1 MTATAIKKQ
10 LNTYLPLLTIKQQE
24 LLLDMVKNILQVDT
38 TEKRVTVKE
47 YNKELLE
54 AEKRIA
60 NGDFTT
66 HEQAIKVLSKW

>member
-1 MTATAIKKQ
+1 MTTTAIKKQ